1 MHHQV
6 VVNARIGE
14 PPAGPLRVV
23 LADDAVLIRESLARL
38 LGQEGFEV
46 VGQVGDAHDLMAG
59 VANAQPDIAI
69 IDIRMPPTHTDE
81 GLTAARRI
89 RQDYPKVAVLVLS
102 QYVDLAYA
110 MTLLSEKPER
120 LGYLLKERISDVPE
134 FVEALHRLSEGGSVI
149 EPALVAELM
158 SAPTKKDPLAILSS
172 REREVLALLA
182 EGRTDRG
189 IAELLFVTPKTV
201 EAHVRSIF
209 GKLDLP
215 SDAMTNRRVH
225 AVLRFLR
232 ARTVSDE

>member
-1 MHHQV
+1 
-6 VVNARIGE
+6 
-14 PPAGPLRVV
+14 LRVV

-38 LGQEGFEV
+38 LDQEGFEV
-46 VGQVGDAHDLMAG
+46 VAQVGNADDLLAR
-59 VANAQPDIAI
+59 VKDEQPDIAI

-89 RQDYPKVAVLVLS
+89 RQDYQKIAVLVLS

-110 MTLLSEKPER
+110 MTLLAEKSER
-120 LGYLLKERISDVPE
+120 VGYLLKDRISDVAE
-134 FVEALHRLSEGGSVI
+134 LVEALHRLADGGSVI
-149 EPALVAELM
+149 EPALVAELV
-158 SAPTKKDPLAILSS
+158 SAPTRNDPLAVLSA

-189 IAELLFVTPKTV
+189 IAKLLFVTPKTV

-215 SDAMTNRRVH
+215 SDAMANRRVH

-232 ARTVSDE
+232 ARTGSGL

>member
-1 MHHQV
+1 MADAVRKKDSTH
-6 VVNARIGE
+6 
-14 PPAGPLRVV
+14 PPLRVV
-23 LADDAVLIRESLARL
+23 LADDAVLIRESVARL

-46 VGQVGDAHDLMAG
+46 VGQVGNADDLMAL
-59 VANAQPDIAI
+59 VADGQPDIAI

-81 GLTAARRI
+81 GLTAAHRI
-89 RQDYPKVAVLVLS
+89 RHAYPEVAVLVLS

-110 MTLLSEKPER
+110 MKLLAEKPER
-120 LGYLLKERISDVPE
+120 VGYLLKDRIGDVAE
-134 FVEALHRLSEGGSVI
+134 FVEALRRIADGGSVI
-149 EPALVAELM
+149 EPALVAELL
-158 SAPTKKDPLAILSS
+158 SAPTKDDPLAVLSS

-215 SDAMTNRRVH
+215 SDAMANRRVH

-232 ARTVSDE
+232 ARTGGGP